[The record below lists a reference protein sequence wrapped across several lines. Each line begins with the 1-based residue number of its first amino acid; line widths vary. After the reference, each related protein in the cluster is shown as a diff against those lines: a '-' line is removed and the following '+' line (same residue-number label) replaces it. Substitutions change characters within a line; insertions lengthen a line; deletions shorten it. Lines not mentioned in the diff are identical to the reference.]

1 MPKNTLLVTGGLG
14 FIGAHFVH
22 HVFHRLNDTKIVVLD
37 KNTYAADK
45 SRMQE
50 FINEERFFYEEGDI
64 AEAPFVEAVFSKH
77 QPTKIIN
84 FAAESHV
91 DNSIAGPHVF
101 LKTNVEGTFN
111 LLEAARKTWLE
122 KTQELKPNYQQAL
135 FYQVS
140 TDEVFGSLST
150 EGRFSETSNYAP
162 NSPYSASKAAADHWV
177 RSYQHTYG
185 LPVLISH
192 CSNNYGPYQHGEK
205 LIPTIVRTALSGDP
219 IPIYGTGE
227 NIRDW
232 LFVTDHCQAIFTLLT
247 KAKRGES
254 YTIGGNTE
262 RSNVS
267 ICKAIT
273 TMLDAKVPKSNG
285 RSYTEQIRLVSDRP
299 GHDFRYATDTTKI
312 KKDFG
317 WQPEEDFEK
326 GLEKTVIHYLE
337 QYKHLIDKQ
346 L

>member
-1 MPKNTLLVTGGLG
+1 M
-14 FIGAHFVH
+14 
-22 HVFHRLNDTKIVVLD
+22 
-37 KNTYAADK
+37 
-45 SRMQE
+45 
-50 FINEERFFYEEGDI
+50 
-64 AEAPFVEAVFSKH
+64 
-77 QPTKIIN
+77 
-84 FAAESHV
+84 
-91 DNSIAGPHVF
+91 
-101 LKTNVEGTFN
+101 
-111 LLEAARKTWLE
+111 
-122 KTQELKPNYQQAL
+122 
-135 FYQVS
+135 
-140 TDEVFGSLST
+140 ST

-192 CSNNYGPYQHGEK
+192 RSNNYGPYQHGEK

-285 RSYTEQIRLVSDRP
+285 RSYTEQIRLVTTVRARL
-299 GHDFRYATDTTKI
+299 RYATDTTKI
-312 KKDFG
+312 KRFRMATRRR
-317 WQPEEDFEK
+317 F
-326 GLEKTVIHYLE
+326 
-337 QYKHLIDKQ
+337 
-346 L
+346 